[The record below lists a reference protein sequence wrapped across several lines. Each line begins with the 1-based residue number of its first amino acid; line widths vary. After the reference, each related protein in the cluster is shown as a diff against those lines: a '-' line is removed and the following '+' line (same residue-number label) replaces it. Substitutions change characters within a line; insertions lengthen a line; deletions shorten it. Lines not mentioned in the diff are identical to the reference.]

1 MWQDARVTTESPDD
15 VTPPRPAPA
24 TAPAPAQQAPPTPIL
39 HGVPDLPGDLGETPG
54 TGISAAEAA
63 ARAARGLGNDAR
75 IATGRTYA
83 EILRDNVLQPV
94 NILLGIICV
103 VLAALGLFGDAAV
116 TIVLVLVNIV
126 VGLFQE
132 VRAKRS
138 LDRLSV
144 LTRPTSTVIRD
155 GEELTLD
162 PSGVVLG
169 DLVVVRRGDQLLL
182 DGKVSW
188 GTFQADESLL
198 TGESDR
204 IPKPLGAEVLSGS
217 FCVDGE
223 ARYVATRV
231 GAGTFANQLTAG
243 ARAFRAD
250 RTPLQQDVARVL
262 RGMSL
267 LVLVAAV
274 PVLFRLYEQFGTL
287 PAVETARAAAVLVAL
302 IPQGLVV
309 MITVTYAMAIVR
321 LAGQKALIQRSNA
334 VESMSRVS
342 VLCLDKTGT
351 LTTPEIEVAEVHA
364 LTDDAELARWLGSF
378 VASTTLQNRS
388 SDAIRERYPEGT
400 ALSVVE
406 EVPFSSELRWSGIRV
421 ADGELAGS
429 LVLGAPEVLGPN
441 LAAVPS
447 GHGAMDQLVH
457 EKAEQGLRVVLFACT
472 RGTTTAL
479 LEGDVAQ
486 LPSDLEPM
494 GVLVLQER
502 IRPDARATLARF
514 ADAGVTLKLI
524 SGDNPITVAA
534 LARQV
539 GLSLDGEAIS
549 GLELAQMDDA
559 QLAEAVRTRS
569 VFGRVP
575 PSLKARLVGSLR
587 ESGEWVAMVGDGVN
601 DILSLKQAQLGI
613 SMQSG
618 SQATRAVA
626 DIVLL
631 DDSFSA
637 LPEAVLEGQRIISGM
652 HDSLAVFLTRVLY
665 MTLAILGAALLGLPM
680 PVDPKLNTVVA
691 LLTVGIPALFL
702 AFWARPKRSSLDALR
717 QILRLVGPP
726 AVALVI
732 LGLPLYWWA
741 DPATDVDRARTLFTT
756 FAVFCGLAL
765 LVLLHPPVRL
775 APEDGDERLPD
786 RRPTFLAVAMLAA
799 FGLFF
804 VIPPVRDFFELTP
817 LAVSDVAV
825 TGVLAV
831 MWVGLVV
838 VLWHTRM
845 YDRVMSAVH
854 HLRGRIGDQPAA

>member
-1 MWQDARVTTESPDD
+1 VSGAVPTADPALAARPTQEVDQ
-15 VTPPRPAPA
+15 VPPGA
-24 TAPAPAQQAPPTPIL
+24 
-39 HGVPDLPGDLGETPG
+39 HGVPDLPPDLGLTPD
-54 TGISAAEAA
+54 TGLSAAEAA

-75 IATGRTYA
+75 IASGRTYP

-94 NILLGIICV
+94 NILLGIICL
-103 VLAALGLFGDAAV
+103 VLAALGLYGDAAV

-126 VGLFQE
+126 VGLVQE

-144 LTRPTSTVIRD
+144 LTRPTATVIRD
-155 GEELTLD
+155 GSELVID
-162 PSGVVLG
+162 PVGVVLG
-169 DLVVVRRGDQLLL
+169 DLLMVRRGDQLLL
-182 DGKVSW
+182 DGKVSG

-204 IPKPLGAEVLSGS
+204 IPKILGSEVLSGS

-250 RTPLQQDVARVL
+250 RTPLQRDVAKVL

-267 LVLVAAV
+267 LVLIAAV
-274 PVLFRLYEQFGTL
+274 PVLIRMYGQYGSL

-351 LTTPEIEVAEVHA
+351 LTTPEIEVAEVHSLA
-364 LTDDAELARWLGSF
+364 DEAELARWLSSF
-378 VASTTLQNRS
+378 VASTSLQNRS
-388 SDAIRERYPEGT
+388 SEAIAARYPDG
-400 ALSVVE
+400 AKLAVAE
-406 EVPFSSELRWSGIRV
+406 EVPFSSELRWSAIRV
-421 ADGELAGS
+421 IDGDLTVA
-429 LVLGAPEVLGPN
+429 LVLGAPEVLGPS
-441 LAAVPS
+441 LAAVPG
-447 GHGAMDQLVH
+447 GHGQMDRLVA
-457 EKAEQGLRVVLFACT
+457 EKAGQGLRVVLFA
-472 RGTTTAL
+472 RRQGVTTPL
-479 LEGDVAQ
+479 LDTDDRAT
-486 LPSDLEPM
+486 LPVDLEPM
-494 GVLVLQER
+494 GVLVLQEQ
-502 IRPDARATLARF
+502 IRHDARATLARF

-524 SGDNPITVAA
+524 SGDNPVTVAA

-549 GLELAQMDDA
+549 GLELQGMDDA
-559 QLAEAVRTRS
+559 ALADAVRTRS

-575 PSLKARLVGSLR
+575 PSLKARLIRTLR

-631 DDSFSA
+631 EDSFSA
-637 LPEAVLEGQRIISGM
+637 LPEAVLEGQRIIAGM

-665 MTLAILGAALLGLPM
+665 MALAILGASLVGMAM

-702 AFWARPKRSSLDALR
+702 AVWARPKRSSSDALR
-717 QILRLVGPP
+717 QIMRLVAPP
-726 AVALVI
+726 AVALVV

-741 DPATDVDRARTLFTT
+741 DPGTDLERARTLFTT
-756 FAVFCGLAL
+756 FAVFCGLGL
-765 LVLLHPPVRL
+765 LPLLHPPVGK
-775 APEDGDERLPD
+775 AQDGTDQDQPD
-786 RRPTFLAVAMLAA
+786 VRPTILALAMLIL
-799 FGLFF
+799 FGAFF

-817 LAVSDVAV
+817 LSWSDVLV

-831 MWVGLVV
+831 AWMGLVR
-838 VLWHTRM
+838 VLWHAGI
-845 YDRVMSAVH
+845 YDRVMAEVH
-854 HLRGRIGDQPAA
+854 ILRTRMRGQPTA

>member
-1 MWQDARVTTESPDD
+1 MSG
-15 VTPPRPAPA
+15 
-24 TAPAPAQQAPPTPIL
+24 TAPAASVAPTVPDG
-39 HGVPDLPGDLGETPG
+39 HGVPDLPADLGPTPEIG
-54 TGISAAEAA
+54 LSAAEVAT
-63 ARAARGLGNDAR
+63 RAARGLGNNAR
-75 IATGRTYA
+75 IASGRTYS

-94 NILLGIICV
+94 NILLGAICL
-103 VLAALGLFGDAAV
+103 VLAALGLYGDAAV

-126 VGLFQE
+126 VGLVQE

-144 LTRPTSTVIRD
+144 LTRPTATVIRD
-155 GEELTLD
+155 GVEQTID
-162 PSGVVLG
+162 PAGVVLG
-169 DLVVVRRGDQLLL
+169 DLLMVRRGDQLLL
-182 DGKVSW
+182 DGKVSA

-204 IPKPLGAEVLSGS
+204 IPKTPGSEVMSGS

-243 ARAFRAD
+243 ARAFRAE
-250 RTPLQQDVARVL
+250 RTPLQRDVAKVL

-267 LVLVAAV
+267 LVLIAAV
-274 PVLFRLYEQFGTL
+274 PVLIRMYAQYGSL
-287 PAVETARAAAVLVAL
+287 PAIETARAAAVLVAL

-351 LTTPEIEVAEVHA
+351 LTTPEIEVAEVHP
-364 LTDDAELARWLGSF
+364 LCEGPELAEWLGSF
-378 VASTTLQNRS
+378 VASTSLQNRS
-388 SDAIRERYPEGT
+388 SDAIRAHYPDGAKLT
-400 ALSVVE
+400 VAE
-406 EVPFSSELRWSGIRV
+406 EVPFSSELRWSAIRV
-421 ADGELAGS
+421 TDGVLAGT

-441 LAAVPS
+441 LAATPD
-447 GHGAMDQLVH
+447 GHGEMDRLVA
-457 EKAEQGLRVVLFACT
+457 EKAGQGLRVVLFARR
-472 RGTTTAL
+472 RGTTPAL
-479 LEGDVAQ
+479 LDGDDQAT

-494 GVLVLQER
+494 GVLVLQEQ

-524 SGDNPITVAA
+524 SGDNPVTVAA

-549 GLELAQMDDA
+549 GLELQQMDDA
-559 QLAEAVRTRS
+559 ALAEAVRTRS

-575 PSLKARLVGSLR
+575 PSLKARLVATLR

-637 LPEAVLEGQRIISGM
+637 LPEAVLEGQRIIAGM

-665 MTLAILGAALLGLPM
+665 MALAILGASLVGMAM

-702 AFWARPKRSSLDALR
+702 AVWARPQRSSSDALG
-717 QILRLVGPP
+717 QVMRLVTPP

-741 DPATDVDRARTLFTT
+741 DPAVDVDRARTLFTT
-756 FAVFCGLAL
+756 FAVFCGLGL
-765 LVLLHPPVRL
+765 LPLLHPPVGP
-775 APEDGDERLPD
+775 AQDGSHQEHPD
-786 RRPTFLAVAMLAA
+786 VRPTILAVAMLVGFA
-799 FGLFF
+799 LFF
-804 VIPPVRDFFELTP
+804 LIAPLRDFFELTP
-817 LAVSDVAV
+817 LSWSDVLV
-825 TGVLAV
+825 TGILALV
-831 MWVGLVV
+831 WMGLVR
-838 VLWHTRM
+838 VLWHSGI
-845 YDRVMSAVH
+845 YDRMLAEIH
-854 HLRGRIGDQPAA
+854 RMRTRGARQPAD

>member
-1 MWQDARVTTESPDD
+1 VSPDA
-15 VTPPRPAPA
+15 VPASASVVAAPTPAP
-24 TAPAPAQQAPPTPIL
+24 IGD
-39 HGVPDLPGDLGETPG
+39 HGVPDLPADLGPTPDAG
-54 TGISAAEAA
+54 LSTAEAA
-63 ARAARGLGNDAR
+63 ARAGRGLGNDAR
-75 IATGRTYA
+75 IATGRTYP

-94 NILLGIICV
+94 NILLGIICL
-103 VLAALGLFGDAAV
+103 VLAALGLYGDAAV
-116 TIVLVLVNIV
+116 TIVLVLVNVV
-126 VGLFQE
+126 VGLVQE

-144 LTRPTSTVIRD
+144 LTRPTATVIRD
-155 GEELTLD
+155 GTELTID
-162 PSGVVLG
+162 PTGVVLG
-169 DLVVVRRGDQLLL
+169 DLLLIRRGDQLLL
-182 DGKVSW
+182 DGKVSA

-204 IPKPLGAEVLSGS
+204 IPKILGSEVLSGS

-223 ARYVATRV
+223 AHYVATRV

-250 RTPLQQDVARVL
+250 RTPLQRDVAKVL

-274 PVLFRLYEQFGTL
+274 PVLIRMYSQYGSL
-287 PAVETARAAAVLVAL
+287 PAIETARAAAVLVAL

-351 LTTPEIEVAEVHA
+351 LTTPEIEVAEVHP
-364 LTDDAELARWLGSF
+364 LTAEAELVTWLGSF
-378 VASTTLQNRS
+378 VASTSLQNRS
-388 SDAIRERYPEGT
+388 SDAIHARYPDGVKL
-400 ALSVVE
+400 AVAE
-406 EVPFSSELRWSGIRV
+406 EVPFSSELRWSAIRV
-421 ADGELAGS
+421 SDGALTGAF
-429 LVLGAPEVLGPN
+429 VLGAPEVLGPR
-441 LAAVPS
+441 LASVPG
-447 GHGAMDQLVH
+447 GHGEMDRLVA
-457 EKAEQGLRVVLFACT
+457 EKAGQGLRVVLFARRQGAT
-472 RGTTTAL
+472 
-479 LEGDVAQ
+479 
-486 LPSDLEPM
+486 LPLIGLDDQATLPAELEPM
-494 GVLVLQER
+494 GVLVLQEQ

-524 SGDNPITVAA
+524 SGDNPVTVAA

-549 GLELAQMDDA
+549 GLELAEMDDA
-559 QLAEAVRTRS
+559 QLSEAVRTRS

-575 PSLKARLVGSLR
+575 PSLKARLVGTLR

-637 LPEAVLEGQRIISGM
+637 LPEAVLEGQRIIAGM

-665 MTLAILGAALLGLPM
+665 MALAILGASVVGLAM

-702 AFWARPKRSSLDALR
+702 AVWARPQRSAPDALR
-717 QILRLVGPP
+717 QILRLVAPP
-726 AVALVI
+726 AVALVV

-741 DPATDVDRARTLFTT
+741 DPGAELERARTLFTT

-765 LVLLHPPVRL
+765 LPLLHPPFGR
-775 APEDGDERLPD
+775 AQDGSEQDHPD
-786 RRPTFLAVAMLAA
+786 IRPTVLALVMLLL

-804 VIPPVRDFFELTP
+804 IIPPLRDFFELTP
-817 LAVSDVAV
+817 LSWSDVLV
-825 TGVLAV
+825 TAVLASV
-831 MWVGLVV
+831 WVGLVR
-838 VLWHTRM
+838 VLWHTGM
-845 YDRVMSAVH
+845 YDRVMTEVH
-854 HLRGRIGDQPAA
+854 GLRARSRGQPAA

>member
-1 MWQDARVTTESPDD
+1 MWHDAPVHDPIPAGETPIRPVPVAGPPPVATVSADGHGVPELPPDL
-15 VTPPRPAPA
+15 
-24 TAPAPAQQAPPTPIL
+24 PPTP
-39 HGVPDLPGDLGETPG
+39 T
-54 TGISAAEAA
+54 TGLSAVEAG
-63 ARAARGLGNDAR
+63 ARRARGLGNDAR
-75 IATGRTYA
+75 IATGRSYPD
-83 EILRDNVLQPV
+83 ILRDNVLQPV
-94 NILLGIICV
+94 NILLGIICL
-103 VLAALGLFGDAAV
+103 VLAALGLYGDAAV

-144 LTRPTSTVIRD
+144 LTRPTATVLRD
-155 GEELTLD
+155 GAEVTLD
-162 PSGVVLG
+162 PTLVVLG
-169 DLVVVRRGDQLLL
+169 DLLLVRRGDQLLL
-182 DGKVSW
+182 DGKVSD

-204 IPKPLGAEVLSGS
+204 IPKTLGSEVLSGS

-223 ARYVATRV
+223 ARYIATRV

-274 PVLFRLYEQFGTL
+274 PVLLRLYEQFGHL

-351 LTTPEIEVAEVHA
+351 LTTPEIEVAEVHP
-364 LTDDAELARWLGSF
+364 LVDEAELARWLGSF

-388 SDAIRERYPEGT
+388 SDAIRGRFPDG
-400 ALSVVE
+400 APVAVAE
-406 EVPFSSELRWSGIRV
+406 EVPFSSELRWSAIRTD
-421 ADGELAGS
+421 DGDLAGAM
-429 LVLGAPEVLGPN
+429 VLGAPEVLGPR
-441 LAAVPS
+441 LVSAPD
-447 GHGAMDQLVH
+447 GHEAMHRLVA
-457 EKAEQGLRVVLFACT
+457 EKASQGLRVVLFARR
-472 RGTTTAL
+472 RGAATAL
-479 LEGDVAQ
+479 LDGEGTAV
-486 LPSDLEPM
+486 LPNDLEPM
-494 GVLVLQER
+494 GVLVLQEQ

-524 SGDNPITVAA
+524 SGDNPVTVAA

-549 GLELAQMDDA
+549 GLELQQMDDA
-559 QLAEAVRTRS
+559 ALAEAVRTRS

-575 PSLKARLVGSLR
+575 PSLKARLVATLR

-631 DDSFSA
+631 EDSFSA
-637 LPEAVLEGQRIISGM
+637 LPEAVLEGQRIIAGM

-665 MTLAILGAALLGLPM
+665 MTLAILGAAILGVSM

-702 AFWARPKRSSLDALR
+702 AFWARPRRSSAQALR
-717 QILRLVGPP
+717 EILRLVTPP
-726 AVALVI
+726 AVALVV
-732 LGLPLYWWA
+732 LGLPLYLWA
-741 DPATDVDRARTLFTT
+741 DPSTDLDAARTLFTT

-765 LVLLHPPVRL
+765 LVLLHPPV
-775 APEDGDERLPD
+775 GQ
-786 RRPTFLAVAMLAA
+786 RR
-799 FGLFF
+799 
-804 VIPPVRDFFELTP
+804 
-817 LAVSDVAV
+817 
-825 TGVLAV
+825 
-831 MWVGLVV
+831 
-838 VLWHTRM
+838 
-845 YDRVMSAVH
+845 
-854 HLRGRIGDQPAA
+854 RGRWHRRTRHPADHPRARDARRIRAVLRHRPAPGLLRADAAVLG

>member
-1 MWQDARVTTESPDD
+1 MATLAPDGG
-15 VTPPRPAPA
+15 
-24 TAPAPAQQAPPTPIL
+24 
-39 HGVPDLPGDLGETPG
+39 HGVPDLPADLGPTPDTGLG
-54 TGISAAEAA
+54 TSEAA

-75 IATGRTYA
+75 IASGRTYP

-94 NILLGIICV
+94 NILLAIICV
-103 VLAALGLFGDAAV
+103 ILAVLQLYGDAAV

-126 VGLFQE
+126 VGLVQE

-144 LTRPTSTVIRD
+144 LTRPTATVIRD
-155 GEELTLD
+155 GAELTID
-162 PSGVVLG
+162 PAGVVLG
-169 DLVVVRRGDQLLL
+169 DLVMVRRGDQLLL
-182 DGKVSW
+182 DGKVSM

-204 IPKPLGAEVLSGS
+204 IPKVLGSEVLSGS

-250 RTPLQQDVARVL
+250 RTPLQQDVAKVL

-267 LVLVAAV
+267 LVLIAAV
-274 PVLFRLYEQFGTL
+274 PVLIRLYDQYGTL
-287 PAVETARAAAVLVAL
+287 PAIETARAAAVLVAL

-351 LTTPEIEVAEVHA
+351 LTTPEIEVAEVHP
-364 LTDDAELARWLGSF
+364 LIDEAELARWLGSF
-378 VASTTLQNRS
+378 VASTSLQNRS
-388 SDAIRERYPEGT
+388 SDAIRGRFPDGQKLKV
-400 ALSVVE
+400 AE
-406 EVPFSSELRWSGIRV
+406 EVPFSSELRWSAIRV
-421 ADGELAGS
+421 SEGDLAGAF
-429 LVLGAPEVLGPN
+429 VLGAPEVLGPS
-441 LAAVPS
+441 LAAVPA
-447 GHGAMDQLVH
+447 GHGDMDRLVA
-457 EKAEQGLRVVLFACT
+457 EKAGQGLRVVLFA
-472 RGTTTAL
+472 RRRAL
-479 LEGDVAQ
+479 TVPLLDAEDRAT
-486 LPSDLEPM
+486 LPTDLEPLA
-494 GVLVLQER
+494 VLVLQEQ

-524 SGDNPITVAA
+524 SGDNPVTVAA
-534 LARQV
+534 LARHV

-549 GLELAQMDDA
+549 GLELAGMDDA
-559 QLAEAVRTRS
+559 ALAEAVRTRS

-631 DDSFSA
+631 EDSFSA
-637 LPEAVLEGQRIISGM
+637 LPEAVLEGQRIIAGM
-652 HDSLAVFLTRVLY
+652 HDSFAVFLTRVLY
-665 MTLAILGAALLGLPM
+665 MALAILGASLVGLAM

-702 AFWARPKRSSLDALR
+702 AVWARPQRSSPDALR
-717 QILRLVGPP
+717 QIMRLVVPP
-726 AVALVI
+726 AVALVL
-732 LGLPLYWWA
+732 LGLPLYAWA
-741 DPATDVDRARTLFTT
+741 DPAADVDRARTLFTT

-765 LVLLHPPVRL
+765 LPLLHPPVGK
-775 APEDGDERLPD
+775 AQDGSDQEHPD
-786 RRPTFLAVAMLAA
+786 VRPTILALVMLVL

-804 VIPPVRDFFELTP
+804 LIPPLSDFFELTP
-817 LAVSDVAV
+817 LSWADVLV
-825 TGVLAV
+825 TGALAV
-831 MWVGLVV
+831 VWMVLVR
-838 VLWHTRM
+838 VLWNARV
-845 YDRVMSAVH
+845 YDRAMTQIHA
-854 HLRGRIGDQPAA
+854 LRSRTGRQPTA

>member
-1 MWQDARVTTESPDD
+1 MWHDALVTNEDPRD
-15 VTPPRPAPA
+15 VTP
-24 TAPAPAQQAPPTPIL
+24 APPVGAGANAPTN
-39 HGVPDLPGDLGETPG
+39 HGVPDLPADLGATPASG
-54 TGISAAEAA
+54 LTGMEAA

-94 NILLGIICV
+94 NILLGIICL
-103 VLAALGLFGDAAV
+103 VLAALGLYGDAAV

-144 LTRPTSTVIRD
+144 LTRPTATVIRD
-155 GEELTLD
+155 GAELTLD

-182 DGKVSW
+182 DGKVSL

-204 IPKPLGAEVLSGS
+204 IPKALGAEVLSGS

-274 PVLFRLYEQFGTL
+274 PVLLRLYQQFGTL

-364 LTDDAELARWLGSF
+364 LGDEDELARWLGSF

-388 SDAIRERYPEGT
+388 SDAIRERYPEGAT
-400 ALSVVE
+400 VAVAE
-406 EVPFSSELRWSGIRV
+406 EVPFSSELRWSAIRV
-421 ADGELAGS
+421 ADGDLAGA

-441 LAAVPS
+441 LAAVPG
-447 GHGAMDQLVH
+447 GHEAMDLLVH
-457 EKAEQGLRVVLFACT
+457 EKAAEGLRVVLFACR

-479 LEGDVAQ
+479 LDGDVAQ
-486 LPSDLEPM
+486 LPTDLEPL

-524 SGDNPITVAA
+524 SGDNPVTVAA

-575 PSLKARLVGSLR
+575 PSLKARLVGTLR

-631 DDSFSA
+631 EDSFSA

-665 MTLAILGAALLGLPM
+665 MTLAILGASLLGLPM

-702 AFWARPKRSSLDALR
+702 AFWAQPKRSSLDALR

-726 AVALVI
+726 AVALVF
-732 LGLPLYWWA
+732 LGVPLYWWA
-741 DPATDVDRARTLFTT
+741 DPTADVDRARTLFTT

-765 LVLLHPPVRL
+765 LVLLHPPVGRPSEG
-775 APEDGDERLPD
+775 AEARRADI
-786 RRPTFLAVAMLAA
+786 RPTFLAVAMLAA

-804 VIPPVRDFFELTP
+804 LITPVREFFELTT
-817 LAVSDVAV
+817 LSASDVLV
-825 TGVLAV
+825 TGTLAAVWAALVL
-831 MWVGLVV
+831 
-838 VLWHTRM
+838 VLWHTGM
-845 YDRVMSAVH
+845 YDRVMTVVASA
-854 HLRGRIGDQPAA
+854 RARIGGQPAA